1 MALSAWDKTRIY
13 ATWYTHAGTRIPGSY
28 VVHMPVRVTVEDGD
42 AIVPAGIYA
51 QGDLV
56 TASENVPALDVMV
69 PANNDPDVTPLGW
82 QIRIDVTLAP
92 PGGAKITE
100 RYVIDT
106 PVGGEVNLRT
116 IPLAQTIPPTQ
127 TMLLRGVAGG
137 VAALDSQGRVVD
149 ADGNPV
155 TGAVDPGDLETAI
168 GDYFTV
174 HPVPEPDLSGY
185 VQDNDPRLTDARA
198 PLAHA
203 HDWDDIQNTPD
214 LTVNLDTIPPG
225 AMFQIEADGTGGWT
239 YDGSTI
245 TERPTARTDVRMW
258 AIGGTTTPTFAIT
271 GDVHVPQ
278 VVEP

>member
-13 ATWYTHAGTRIPGSY
+13 ATWYTHAGTRIPGTY

-69 PANNDPDVTPLGW
+69 PSNDDTDVTPLGW

-106 PVGGEVNLRT
+106 PVDGEVNLRT

-137 VAALDSQGRVVD
+137 VAALDSQGRVID
-149 ADGNPV
+149 AEGNPV
-155 TGAVDPGDLETAI
+155 TGAVDPGELETAI

-174 HPVPEPDLSGY
+174 HPVPEPDLTGY
-185 VQDNDPRLTDARA
+185 ATTTA
-198 PLAHA
+198 LAGKA
-203 HDWDDIQNTPD
+203 DIGHTHPEYENPD
-214 LTVNLDTIPPG
+214 LTGYATTEDLSDAIANAPKWQPAHYAT
-225 AMFQIEADGTGGWT
+225 EADALAAIANG
-239 YDGSTI
+239 DI
-245 TERPTARTDVRMW
+245 TE
-258 AIGGTTTPTFAIT
+258 
-271 GDVHVPQ
+271 GDIVSIAT
-278 VVEP
+278 EA